1 MDLHG
6 MVLFVSTAAVVP
18 LDALVT
24 AFVFLYIGPEL
35 ILPIASFIASIVGI
49 LLMFWRSIVR
59 MVRTVFRRILG
70 RADEPDFDDLDA
82 EIDRADND
90 AVNAEAVPV
99 LAAHPVEN
107 ADAKVEG

>member
-1 MDLHG
+1 MVLHS
-6 MVLFVSTAAVVP
+6 MVLFASTAAVIP

-35 ILPIASFIASIVGI
+35 ILPIASFIASIVGV
-49 LLMFWRSIVR
+49 LLMFWRYIVR
-59 MVRTVFRRILG
+59 MVRKLFRRITG

-82 EIDRADND
+82 EID
-90 AVNAEAVPV
+90 AVNADDVDADAVPI
-99 LAAHPVEN
+99 LAAQSVEN